1 MSHTRAKHLAHDA
14 VSECFVTKLNTSC
27 HTRVQSM
34 DATIRYYRNRRTNYG
49 AEIDG
54 QHLPENRDWQ
64 TED

>member
-1 MSHTRAKHLAHDA
+1 
-14 VSECFVTKLNTSC
+14 
-27 HTRVQSM
+27 M